1 MSEKRIILPQPGLE
15 DFDRLIPG
23 IGRFI
28 LGAVALINS
37 QSPSEVA
44 DTMLACE
51 GYLAFASQERAKAE
65 IAKRE
70 QETMNYQA
78 LIATGPDGKPLNSA
92 TAAAELKYLTNGRLN
107 ESYGRFKLWEALE
120 ARLEGLRDTLL
131 SYLRTLE
138 KERERAEREI

>member
-1 MSEKRIILPQPGLE
+1 MGEKRITLPAPGLE

-28 LGAVALINS
+28 LNAVALINS

-44 DTMLACE
+44 DTMLVCE

-65 IAKRE
+65 IWKRE

-78 LIATGPDGKPLNSA
+78 LTATGPDGKPLTSA

-107 ESYGRFKLWEALE
+107 ESYAQLKLWEALE
-120 ARLEGLRDTLL
+120 TRLEGLRDTLL

-138 KERERAEREI
+138 KERERTEREI